1 MRYGIRF
8 AYQRTIPSS
17 FSGYVFFHARKLQT
31 TARAKS
37 PKTLV
42 FACHA
47 RRLTGSRWSTMC
59 TWFRGDEQYLLMRVE
74 VEGSPIP
81 ECSRSRKR
89 RRTFSDSKNT
99 DVLIRPK
106 KSTGEFPTPRWY
118 YYRAEKVVWIRQSNP
133 IQSARNNPKGYR
145 WTLTKFSNL
154 EVHQNILKKGS
165 NTATAVS
172 IPDH

>member
-1 MRYGIRF
+1 VPINYLYI
-8 AYQRTIPSS
+8 YIKIKKISE
-17 FSGYVFFHARKLQT
+17 
-31 TARAKS
+31 
-37 PKTLV
+37 KT
-42 FACHA
+42 H
-47 RRLTGSRWSTMC
+47 

-133 IQSARNNPKGYR
+133 IQSARNNPKGY
-145 WTLTKFSNL
+145 L
-154 EVHQNILKKGS
+154 
-165 NTATAVS
+165 
-172 IPDH
+172 